1 MALPPSFLDE
11 LRARTPLA
19 SLIGR
24 RVKLT
29 RSSRDWKGCCPF
41 HNEKSASF
49 YVYADHYH
57 CFGCG
62 AHGDAIGF
70 VMQTQNA
77 GFMEAV
83 EQLAA
88 EAGIE
93 VPKASPEAAAAEKQ
107 RADQHDILAAAG
119 RFFESQLTAPTG
131 REAREYLTRRGLD
144 DATIRRFGLGF
155 SGAGRGALAAEF
167 ARAGVEMQKLVE
179 VGLMKQ
185 AEDGRIVD
193 FFFNRVMFPIR
204 DARGRIISF
213 GGRIMGDGQPKYL
226 NGPET
231 PLFSKRRTLYG
242 VDTARIDLAH
252 GRRQSSAETL
262 KLLVVEGYM
271 DVIALSRAG
280 FAAVA
285 PLGTAIT
292 AEQVEAIWQ
301 FHGRPVFCF
310 DGDAAGRRAGRKA
323 IDLALPLLTP
333 DHTLGIAI
341 LPQGEDPD
349 SIVSK
354 RGRQGMA
361 EALAQDDLA
370 SAIYDLLKDEIQPAS
385 ADGWARF
392 RDRLDAAAN
401 AIAHKTISS
410 TYWGVLRDRWKDEWY
425 AFRTGNRRP
434 IAPGSGG
441 SRGFT
446 PGGRRGER
454 RSDFP
459 PIPLPPRPPIQ
470 TEAQAAE
477 RARVLF
483 AILLTHPALLQDL
496 EEPLGLLELPPHLA
510 RLRDALAAW
519 LDGHPALDREALNAH
534 LRRLGYDGD
543 VCAVLETRHLPPGA
557 MPHATLA
564 EAASSWW
571 QIYGFMRQAQL
582 EEEVAAKQRQFS
594 QTQDAETARQLVALT
609 EALRRLKS
617 GEMDA
622 IP

>member
-19 SLIGR
+19 PLIGR
-24 RVKLT
+24 RVKLS

-41 HNEKSASF
+41 HNEKSPSF

-62 AHGDAIGF
+62 AHGDAISF
-70 VMQTQNA
+70 VMQTQSA

-88 EAGIE
+88 EAGME
-93 VPKASPEAAAAEKQ
+93 VPRPTPEAAAADKQ
-107 RADQHDILAAAG
+107 RSDLHDILAAAG
-119 RFFESQLTAPTG
+119 RFFEAQLAGPNG
-131 REAREYLTRRGLD
+131 REARDYLARRGLD
-144 DATIRRFGLGF
+144 EATIRRFGLGF
-155 SGAGRGALAAEF
+155 SGTGRGALATEF
-167 ARAGVEMQKLVE
+167 ARAGVDMKRLVE
-179 VGLMKQ
+179 AGLMKQ
-185 AEDGRIVD
+185 ADDGRIVD

-204 DARGRIISF
+204 DPRGRITSF

-231 PLFSKRRTLYG
+231 ALFSKRRTLYG
-242 VDTARIDLAH
+242 LDIARADLTAA
-252 GRRQSSAETL
+252 RRGGPNAASR
-262 KLLVVEGYM
+262 LLVVEGYM

-301 FHGRPVFCF
+301 FHDRPVFCF
-310 DGDAAGRRAGRKA
+310 DGDAAGRRAGRKTL
-323 IDLALPLLTP
+323 DLTLPLLTP
-333 DHTLGIAI
+333 DHGLGIAI

-354 RGRQGMA
+354 LGRQGMA
-361 EALAQDDLA
+361 DALRQDDLA
-370 SAIYDLLKDEIQPAS
+370 TAIYDLLKDEIQPNS
-385 ADGWARF
+385 ADSWAKF
-392 RDRLDAAAN
+392 RDLLDAAAN
-401 AIAHKTISS
+401 AIAQKTISS
-410 TYWGVLRDRWKDEWY
+410 TYWGVLRDRWKDDWY
-425 AFRTGNRRP
+425 TFRSGGRGRMP
-434 IAPGSGG
+434 APGRTA
-441 SRGFT
+441 RGFAFT
-446 PGGRRGER
+446 GRRGDR
-454 RSDFP
+454 RPDLAP
-459 PIPLPPRPPIQ
+459 VPIPPRPAIQ
-470 TEAQAAE
+470 TEGQAAE
-477 RARVLF
+477 RARLLV
-483 AILLTHPALLQDL
+483 AILLTHPALLPDL
-496 EEPLGLLELPPHLA
+496 EEPLGMVDLPPHLT
-510 RLRDALAAW
+510 RLRDALGAW
-519 LDGHPALDREALNAH
+519 LEQNPTLDREALNAH

-543 VCAVLETRHLPPGA
+543 VSAVLGAGPLPPST
-557 MPHATLA
+557 MPDASPE
-564 EAASSWW
+564 EASTFWW

-594 QTQDAETARQLVALT
+594 QTQDAETFHQLTQLT

-622 IP
+622 FP

>member
-19 SLIGR
+19 PLIGR

-41 HNEKSASF
+41 HGEKSPSF

-62 AHGDAIGF
+62 VHGDAISF

-88 EAGIE
+88 EAGME
-93 VPKASPEAAAAEKQ
+93 VPRPSPEAAAAEKQ
-107 RADQHDILAAAG
+107 RADLNEILAAAG
-119 RFFESQLTAPTG
+119 RFFEDQLAGPNG
-131 REAREYLTRRGLD
+131 REAREYLDRRGLS
-144 DATIRRFGLGF
+144 AETIRRFGLGF
-155 SGAGRGALAAEF
+155 SGPGRGALAAEF
-167 ARAGVEMQKLVE
+167 ARAGIDMKRLVE
-179 VGLMKQ
+179 AGLMKQ
-185 AEDGRIVD
+185 MEDGRVVD

-204 DARGRIISF
+204 DARGRPISF

-231 PLFSKRRTLYG
+231 ALFSKRRTLYG
-242 VDTARIDLAH
+242 LDLARADLARN
-252 GRRQSSAETL
+252 RRQGQEGGQS
-262 KLLVVEGYM
+262 LLVVEGYM
-271 DVIALSRAG
+271 DVIALSQSG
-280 FAAVA
+280 FPAVA

-301 FHGRPVFCF
+301 YHDRPVFCF
-310 DGDAAGRRAGRKA
+310 DGDAAGRRAGRRV

-333 DHTLGIAI
+333 DHGLGIAI

-349 SIVSK
+349 SIVTK

-361 EALAQDDLA
+361 EALQKDDLT
-370 SAIYDLLKDEIQPAS
+370 SAIYDLVKDEIQPKS
-385 ADGWARF
+385 PDDWIKF
-392 RDRLDAAAN
+392 QTRLDAAAN
-401 AIAHKTISS
+401 AIPQKAISG
-410 TYWGVLRDRWKDEWY
+410 TYWGVLRERWKSEWY
-425 AFRTGNRRP
+425 EVRNAGRKPWT
-434 IAPGSGG
+434 PGRS
-441 SRGFT
+441 FK
-446 PGGRRGER
+446 PGGRRGDR
-454 RSDFP
+454 WQDTP
-459 PIPLPPRPPIQ
+459 PVALPPRPNIQ
-470 TEAQAAE
+470 TDTQAAE
-477 RARVLF
+477 RARVLL
-483 AILLTHPALLQDL
+483 AILLTHPALLPDL
-496 EEPLGLLELPPHLA
+496 EEPLGMLDLPPPLT

-519 LDGHPALDREALNAH
+519 LDGHPELDRDALNAH

-543 VCAVLETRHLPPGA
+543 VSAVLEARHLPASA
-557 MPHATLA
+557 MPNASLT

-571 QIYGFMRQAQL
+571 QIYGFMRQSQL

-594 QTQDAETARQLVALT
+594 QTQDAETERQLVALT
-609 EALRRLKS
+609 EALQRLRS
-617 GEMDA
+617 GDMDS
-622 IP
+622 IQ

>member
-19 SLIGR
+19 PLIGR

-41 HNEKSASF
+41 HGEKSPSF
-49 YVYADHYH
+49 YVYTDHYH

-62 AHGDAIGF
+62 VHGDAISF

-88 EAGIE
+88 EAGMD
-93 VPKASPEAAAAEKQ
+93 VPRPSPEAAAAEKQ
-107 RADQHDILAAAG
+107 RADLNEILAAAG
-119 RFFESQLTAPTG
+119 RFFEDQLAGPNG
-131 REAREYLTRRGLD
+131 REARDYLDRRGLS
-144 DATIRRFGLGF
+144 AETIRRFGLGF
-155 SGAGRGALAAEF
+155 SGPGRGALAAEF
-167 ARAGVEMQKLVE
+167 ARAGIEMNRLVE
-179 VGLMKQ
+179 AGLMKQ
-185 AEDGRIVD
+185 TEDGRMVD

-204 DARGRIISF
+204 DARGRPISF

-231 PLFSKRRTLYG
+231 ALFSKRRTLYG
-242 VDTARIDLAH
+242 LDLARADLANT
-252 GRRQSSAETL
+252 RRQGQRQS
-262 KLLVVEGYM
+262 LLVVEGYM
-271 DVIALSRAG
+271 DVIALSQGG
-280 FAAVA
+280 FPAVA

-292 AEQVEAIWQ
+292 PEQVEAIWQ
-301 FHGRPVFCF
+301 YHDRPVFCF

-323 IDLALPLLTP
+323 IDLTLPLLTP
-333 DHTLGIAI
+333 DHGLGIAI

-349 SIVSK
+349 SIVTK

-361 EALAQDDLA
+361 DALARDDLTI
-370 SAIYDLLKDEIQPAS
+370 AIYELIKDEIQPS
-385 ADGWARF
+385 NADSWAKF
-392 RDRLDAAAN
+392 RDKLDEAAN
-401 AIAHKTISS
+401 AIAQKTISG
-410 TYWGVLRDRWKDEWY
+410 TYWGVLRDRWKDDWFT
-425 AFRTGNRRP
+425 FRSGDRKRSQQPWAPNRN
-434 IAPGSGG
+434 
-441 SRGFT
+441 FT
-446 PGGRRGER
+446 PGGRRG
-454 RSDFP
+454 DWKNTP
-459 PIPLPPRPPIQ
+459 PPVAIPPRPVIQ
-470 TEAQAAE
+470 TDVQTAE
-477 RARVLF
+477 RARVLL
-483 AILLTHPALLQDL
+483 AILLTHPALLPDL
-496 EEPLGLLELPPHLA
+496 EEPLGMLDLPPHLT

-519 LDGHPALDREALNAH
+519 LDGHPELDREALNAH

-543 VCAVLETRHLPPGA
+543 VSVVLEAKHLPASA
-557 MPHATLA
+557 MPNASLT

-609 EALRRLKS
+609 EALQRLRS
-617 GEMDA
+617 GDMDS
-622 IP
+622 IQ

>member
-19 SLIGR
+19 PLIGR

-41 HNEKSASF
+41 HNEKSPSF
-49 YVYADHYH
+49 YVYNDHYH

-62 AHGDAIGF
+62 VHGDAISF

-77 GFMEAV
+77 GFMEAI
-83 EQLAA
+83 EQLAS
-88 EAGIE
+88 EAGME

-107 RADQHDILAAAG
+107 RADLNDILAAAG
-119 RFFESQLTAPTG
+119 RFFEDQLAGPNG
-131 REAREYLTRRGLD
+131 REARDYLDRRGLS
-144 DATIRRFGLGF
+144 AETVRRFGLGF
-155 SGAGRGALAAEF
+155 SGPGRGALASDF
-167 ARAGVEMQKLVE
+167 ARAGIEMNRLVE
-179 VGLMKQ
+179 AGLMKQ
-185 AEDGRIVD
+185 TEDGRMVD

-204 DARGRIISF
+204 DARGRPISF

-231 PLFSKRRTLYG
+231 AVFSKRRTLYG
-242 VDTARIDLAH
+242 LDLARADLANT
-252 GRRQSSAETL
+252 RRQGERQS
-262 KLLVVEGYM
+262 LLVVEGYM
-271 DVIALSRAG
+271 DVIALSQAG
-280 FAAVA
+280 FPAVA

-292 AEQVEAIWQ
+292 PEQVEAIWQ
-301 FHGRPVFCF
+301 YHDRPVFCF

-333 DHTLGIAI
+333 EHGIGIAI

-349 SIVSK
+349 SIVTK

-361 EALAQDDLA
+361 DALGQDDLTV
-370 SAIYDLLKDEIQPAS
+370 AIYDLLKDEIQPKS
-385 ADGWARF
+385 PDDWARF
-392 RDRLDAAAN
+392 QTELDAAAN
-401 AIAHKTISS
+401 AITQKAISS
-410 TYWGVLRDRWKDEWY
+410 TYWGVLRDRWKNEWY
-425 AFRTGNRRP
+425 AVRQGNRPAPQARANRP
-434 IAPGSGG
+434 
-441 SRGFT
+441 FT
-446 PGGRRGER
+446 PGGRRG
-454 RSDFP
+454 DWKNAP
-459 PIPLPPRPPIQ
+459 PPVPIPPRPLIQ
-470 TEAQAAE
+470 TDVQSAE
-477 RARVLF
+477 RARVLL
-483 AILLTHPALLQDL
+483 AILLTHPQLLPDL
-496 EEPLGLLELPPHLA
+496 EEPLGMLDLPPHLT

-519 LDGHPALDREALNAH
+519 LDGHPELDREALNAH

-543 VCAVLETRHLPPGA
+543 VSVVLEARHLPASA
-557 MPHATLA
+557 MPNASLT

-609 EALRRLKS
+609 EALQRLRS
-617 GEMDA
+617 GDMDN
-622 IP
+622 IQ

>member
-19 SLIGR
+19 PLIGR

-41 HNEKSASF
+41 HNEKSPSF

-62 AHGDAIGF
+62 AHGDAISF
-70 VMQTQNA
+70 VMQTQSA

-88 EAGIE
+88 EAAME

-107 RADQHDILAAAG
+107 RSDLHDILAAAG
-119 RFFESQLTAPTG
+119 RFFEAQLAGPNG
-131 REAREYLTRRGLD
+131 REARDYLVRRGLD
-144 DATIRRFGLGF
+144 EPTIRRFGLGF
-155 SGAGRGALAAEF
+155 SGPGRGALATEF
-167 ARAGVEMQKLVE
+167 ARAGVDMKRLVE

-185 AEDGRIVD
+185 AEDGRIID

-204 DARGRIISF
+204 DARGRIVSF
-213 GGRIMGDGQPKYL
+213 GGRIMGEGQPKYL

-231 PLFSKRRTLYG
+231 AVFSKRRTLYG
-242 VDTARIDLAH
+242 LDIARSDLANA
-252 GRRQSSAETL
+252 RRQGQSEMPR
-262 KLLVVEGYM
+262 LLVVEGYM

-310 DGDAAGRRAGRKA
+310 DGDAAGRRAGRKV

-333 DHTLGIAI
+333 DHGLGIAL

-354 RGRQGMA
+354 RGHHGIA
-361 EALAQDDLA
+361 EALQRDDLA
-370 SAIYDLLKDEIQPAS
+370 TAIYDLLKDEIQPSS
-385 ADGWARF
+385 ADSWAKF

-401 AIAHKTISS
+401 SIAQKTISS
-410 TYWGVLRDRWKDEWY
+410 TYWGVLRERWKDEWY
-425 AFRTGNRRP
+425 AFRTAGRGRMPKSGGAARSFAPSARRGDRRP
-434 IAPGSGG
+434 DI
-441 SRGFT
+441 
-446 PGGRRGER
+446 
-454 RSDFP
+454 P
-459 PIPLPPRPPIQ
+459 PVPIPPRPAIQ
-470 TEAQAAE
+470 TEVQAAE

-483 AILLTHPALLQDL
+483 AILLTHPALLPDL
-496 EEPLGLLELPPHLA
+496 EESLGMLELPPHLA

-519 LDGHPALDREALNAH
+519 LDSHPALDREALNAH
-534 LRRLGYDGD
+534 FRRLGYDGD
-543 VCAVLETRHLPPGA
+543 VSAVLEARHLPPGA
-557 MPHATLA
+557 MPHATLS

-594 QTQDAETARQLVALT
+594 QTQDAETERQLVALT

-617 GEMDA
+617 GDMDA
-622 IP
+622 FP